1 MSSGPKIALSLLIS
15 VLIFAGC
22 VFLSIAG
29 GFKLIEVQ
37 FYQPRVIANANDRL
51 SSIEKA
57 YGEYSSNLDNEF
69 RKFLSEKSVKTF
81 IERAPEKEAMNER
94 GKLSALL
101 YQKISGLNG
110 MRLIEN
116 DGIHIHFST
125 FGEDT
130 LTETSSLIS
139 YKNYTDANKIPFT
152 LLEASDGEKQ
162 TKIYFDSIKNELVF
176 SYPFYDNYTAYR
188 GTFIFYVL
196 GDDFTQY
203 LIDRE
208 LVSLN
213 ARGTVCSPNGFVF
226 DLPITGR
233 ELLMKEI
240 EQRWS
245 RKIQNVEQLVQSDT
259 KSENIFIIT
268 QGNDRIKIGEIRT
281 QDAFEFSD
289 IEKLLLLICLFI
301 TLYLIIFL
309 LFNIRHDDMVIVCR
323 RLRKFQYELLK
334 EYIDR
339 KDSMDWKTL
348 SKEIAH
354 RKNDVN
360 SEIKKSLGRR
370 GKKHSKEV
378 DELLEDL
385 WTDVMSAMGGNVS
398 VVRQVVSS
406 NPIAVASTEKSA
418 AADNIEE
425 LEEVSDADE
434 VEELEEIPDADEVEE
449 LEEIPDADEVE
460 ELEEIPDADEV
471 EELEEIPDADEV
483 EELEEIPDADDVEEL
498 EEIPDAD
505 EVEELEEIPD
515 ADELEEL
522 EEIPDADEVEE
533 LEEIP
538 DADEVEELEE
548 IPDADEDEKI
558 SETVSK
564 AEPEL
569 PATEEIS
576 EEKMSK
582 FMNSSD
588 TEMEEVQLDEFI
600 DISEDESFT
609 SNKKK
614 NSDEEVEIIEESYEE
629 FKKSDSPDEEISENA
644 ENIKREASRNF
655 SISTLNF
662 DSLDE
667 EDQAKET
674 KISHGLLN
682 KAENVATTQV
692 KKGGLLNKVLK
703 ANSTKTIVEE
713 DGIFSINKNLETS
726 GIQQDPELKALVDS
740 VLK

>member
-130 LTETSSLIS
+130 LTETSNLIS

-213 ARGTVCSPNGFVF
+213 ARGTVCSPKGFVF
-226 DLPITGR
+226 NLPITGR

-406 NPIAVASTEKSA
+406 NPIAVASTEKTA

-434 VEELEEIPDADEVEE
+434 VEELEE
-449 LEEIPDADEVE
+449 LS
-460 ELEEIPDADEV
+460 
-471 EELEEIPDADEV
+471 DADEV
-483 EELEEIPDADDVEEL
+483 EELEEIPDADDIEEL

-505 EVEELEEIPD
+505 EV
-515 ADELEEL
+515 
-522 EEIPDADEVEE
+522 
-533 LEEIP
+533 
-538 DADEVEELEE
+538 
-548 IPDADEDEKI
+548 EKI

-569 PATEEIS
+569 PTTEEIS
-576 EEKMSK
+576 EEKTSK

-588 TEMEEVQLDEFI
+588 TEMMEEVQLDEFI
-600 DISEDESFT
+600 DISEDESFAN
-609 SNKKK
+609 NKKK

>member
-226 DLPITGR
+226 NLPITGR

-406 NPIAVASTEKSA
+406 NPIAVASTEKTA

-425 LEEVSDADE
+425 LEELSDADEVEELEEIPDADDADE

-471 EELEEIPDADEV
+471 EELEEISDADE
-483 EELEEIPDADDVEEL
+483 VEEL

-533 LEEIP
+533 
-538 DADEVEELEE
+538 
-548 IPDADEDEKI
+548 I

-569 PATEEIS
+569 PATKEIR

-582 FMNSSD
+582 FMDSSD

>member
-152 LLEASDGEKQ
+152 LLEASDGGKQ

-226 DLPITGR
+226 NLPITGR

-406 NPIAVASTEKSA
+406 NPIAVASTEKTA

-434 VEELEEIPDADEVEE
+434 VEELEEIPDADEVE
-449 LEEIPDADEVE
+449 
-460 ELEEIPDADEV
+460 
-471 EELEEIPDADEV
+471 
-483 EELEEIPDADDVEEL
+483 
-498 EEIPDAD
+498 
-505 EVEELEEIPD
+505 
-515 ADELEEL
+515 
-522 EEIPDADEVEE
+522 
-533 LEEIP
+533 
-538 DADEVEELEE
+538 
-548 IPDADEDEKI
+548 KI

-582 FMNSSD
+582 FMDSSD

>member
-226 DLPITGR
+226 NLPITGR

-406 NPIAVASTEKSA
+406 NPIAVASTEKTA

-425 LEEVSDADE
+425 LEEVSDADEVEELEEIPDADEVEELEEIHDADE

-483 EELEEIPDADDVEEL
+483 EELEEIPDAD
-498 EEIPDAD
+498 
-505 EVEELEEIPD
+505 EV
-515 ADELEEL
+515 EEL

-538 DADEVEELEE
+538 DADEVE
-548 IPDADEDEKI
+548 KI
-558 SETVSK
+558 SEIVSK
-564 AEPEL
+564 AEL

-582 FMNSSD
+582 FMDSSD

-726 GIQQDPELKALVDS
+726 GVQQDPELKALVDS

>member
-226 DLPITGR
+226 NLPITGR

-406 NPIAVASTEKSA
+406 NPIAVASTEKTA

-483 EELEEIPDADDVEEL
+483 EELEEIPDAD
-498 EEIPDAD
+498 
-505 EVEELEEIPD
+505 EV
-515 ADELEEL
+515 EEL

-538 DADEVEELEE
+538 DADEVEE
-548 IPDADEDEKI
+548 I

-569 PATEEIS
+569 PTTEEIS
-576 EEKMSK
+576 EEKTSK

-588 TEMEEVQLDEFI
+588 TEMMEEVQLDEFI
-600 DISEDESFT
+600 DISEDESFA

-726 GIQQDPELKALVDS
+726 GVQQDPELKALVDS

>member
-226 DLPITGR
+226 NLPITGR

-406 NPIAVASTEKSA
+406 NPMAVASTEKTA
-418 AADNIEE
+418 AADNIEELEEVSDADEVEE

-483 EELEEIPDADDVEEL
+483 EELEEIPDAD
-498 EEIPDAD
+498 
-505 EVEELEEIPD
+505 EVK
-515 ADELEEL
+515 
-522 EEIPDADEVEE
+522 
-533 LEEIP
+533 
-538 DADEVEELEE
+538 
-548 IPDADEDEKI
+548 KI

-600 DISEDESFT
+600 DISEDESFA

>member
-57 YGEYSSNLDNEF
+57 YGEYSSNLDKEF

-213 ARGTVCSPNGFVF
+213 ARGTICSPNGFVF

-406 NPIAVASTEKSA
+406 NPIAVASTEKTA
-418 AADNIEE
+418 AADNIKE

-460 ELEEIPDADEV
+460 E
-471 EELEEIPDADEV
+471 
-483 EELEEIPDADDVEEL
+483 
-498 EEIPDAD
+498 
-505 EVEELEEIPD
+505 
-515 ADELEEL
+515 
-522 EEIPDADEVEE
+522 
-533 LEEIP
+533 
-538 DADEVEELEE
+538 
-548 IPDADEDEKI
+548 I

-600 DISEDESFT
+600 DISENESFT

-726 GIQQDPELKALVDS
+726 GVQQDPELKALVDS

>member
-226 DLPITGR
+226 NLPITGR

-483 EELEEIPDADDVEEL
+483 EELEEIPDAD
-498 EEIPDAD
+498 
-505 EVEELEEIPD
+505 EV
-515 ADELEEL
+515 
-522 EEIPDADEVEE
+522 
-533 LEEIP
+533 
-538 DADEVEELEE
+538 
-548 IPDADEDEKI
+548 EKI

-582 FMNSSD
+582 FMDSSD

>member
-226 DLPITGR
+226 NLPITGR

-406 NPIAVASTEKSA
+406 NPMAVASTEKTA

-483 EELEEIPDADDVEEL
+483 EELEEIPDAD
-498 EEIPDAD
+498 
-505 EVEELEEIPD
+505 EV
-515 ADELEEL
+515 EEL

-548 IPDADEDEKI
+548 VSDADEVEEI

-600 DISEDESFT
+600 DISEDESFA

>member
-226 DLPITGR
+226 NLPITGR

-406 NPIAVASTEKSA
+406 NPIAVASTEKPP

-425 LEEVSDADE
+425 LEEVS
-434 VEELEEIPDADEVEE
+434 
-449 LEEIPDADEVE
+449 DADEVE

-515 ADELEEL
+515 ADE
-522 EEIPDADEVEE
+522 VEE
-533 LEEIP
+533 
-538 DADEVEELEE
+538 
-548 IPDADEDEKI
+548 I

-569 PATEEIS
+569 PATKEIS

-582 FMNSSD
+582 FMDSSD

>member
-51 SSIEKA
+51 SSIERA

-226 DLPITGR
+226 NLPITGR

-406 NPIAVASTEKSA
+406 NPIAVASTEKTA

-483 EELEEIPDADDVEEL
+483 EELEEIPDAD
-498 EEIPDAD
+498 
-505 EVEELEEIPD
+505 EV
-515 ADELEEL
+515 EEL

-538 DADEVEELEE
+538 DADEVEE
-548 IPDADEDEKI
+548 I

-569 PATEEIS
+569 PTTEEIS
-576 EEKMSK
+576 EEKTSK

-588 TEMEEVQLDEFI
+588 TEMMEEVQLDEFI
-600 DISEDESFT
+600 DISEDESFA

>member
-226 DLPITGR
+226 NLPITGR

-406 NPIAVASTEKSA
+406 NPMAVASTEKTA

-483 EELEEIPDADDVEEL
+483 EELEEIPDAD
-498 EEIPDAD
+498 
-505 EVEELEEIPD
+505 EV
-515 ADELEEL
+515 EEL

-538 DADEVEELEE
+538 DADEVEE
-548 IPDADEDEKI
+548 I

-582 FMNSSD
+582 FMDSSD

-614 NSDEEVEIIEESYEE
+614 NSDEEVKIIEESYEE

>member
-398 VVRQVVSS
+398 VVRQVVPS
-406 NPIAVASTEKSA
+406 NPIAVASTKKTA

-425 LEEVSDADE
+425 LEEVS
-434 VEELEEIPDADEVEE
+434 
-449 LEEIPDADEVE
+449 DADEVE

>member
-130 LTETSSLIS
+130 LTETSNLIS

-226 DLPITGR
+226 NLPITGR

-406 NPIAVASTEKSA
+406 NPIAVASTEKTA

-471 EELEEIPDADEV
+471 EELEEIPDADD
-483 EELEEIPDADDVEEL
+483 IEEL

-505 EVEELEEIPD
+505 EV
-515 ADELEEL
+515 
-522 EEIPDADEVEE
+522 
-533 LEEIP
+533 
-538 DADEVEELEE
+538 
-548 IPDADEDEKI
+548 EKI

-582 FMNSSD
+582 FMDSSD

-600 DISEDESFT
+600 DISEDESFA

-726 GIQQDPELKALVDS
+726 GVQQDPELKALVDS

>member
-240 EQRWS
+240 EQHWS

-406 NPIAVASTEKSA
+406 NPIAVASTEKTA

-434 VEELEEIPDADEVEE
+434 VEELEEIPDSDEVEELEEIPDADEIEE

-471 EELEEIPDADEV
+471 
-483 EELEEIPDADDVEEL
+483 
-498 EEIPDAD
+498 
-505 EVEELEEIPD
+505 
-515 ADELEEL
+515 
-522 EEIPDADEVEE
+522 
-533 LEEIP
+533 
-538 DADEVEELEE
+538 
-548 IPDADEDEKI
+548 EKI

-600 DISEDESFT
+600 DISEDESFA
-609 SNKKK
+609 SNKKE

-726 GIQQDPELKALVDS
+726 GVQQDPELKALVDS

>member
-226 DLPITGR
+226 NLPITGR

-406 NPIAVASTEKSA
+406 NPMAVASTEKTA

-471 EELEEIPDADEV
+471 K
-483 EELEEIPDADDVEEL
+483 
-498 EEIPDAD
+498 
-505 EVEELEEIPD
+505 
-515 ADELEEL
+515 
-522 EEIPDADEVEE
+522 
-533 LEEIP
+533 
-538 DADEVEELEE
+538 
-548 IPDADEDEKI
+548 KI

-600 DISEDESFT
+600 DISEDESFA

>member
-226 DLPITGR
+226 NLPITGR

-406 NPIAVASTEKSA
+406 NPIAVASTEKTP

-460 ELEEIPDADEV
+460 ELK
-471 EELEEIPDADEV
+471 
-483 EELEEIPDADDVEEL
+483 EIPDADDVEEL

-515 ADELEEL
+515 ADE
-522 EEIPDADEVEE
+522 VEE
-533 LEEIP
+533 
-538 DADEVEELEE
+538 
-548 IPDADEDEKI
+548 I

-569 PATEEIS
+569 PATEEIN

-600 DISEDESFT
+600 DISEDESFA

-614 NSDEEVEIIEESYEE
+614 NSDEEIEIIEESYEE

>member
-226 DLPITGR
+226 NLPITGR

-406 NPIAVASTEKSA
+406 NPIAVASTEKPP

-483 EELEEIPDADDVEEL
+483 EELEEIPDAD
-498 EEIPDAD
+498 
-505 EVEELEEIPD
+505 
-515 ADELEEL
+515 
-522 EEIPDADEVEE
+522 EVEE

-548 IPDADEDEKI
+548 IPDADEVEKI

-582 FMNSSD
+582 FMDSSD

>member
-226 DLPITGR
+226 NLPITGR

-471 EELEEIPDADEV
+471 EELEEIPDADE
-483 EELEEIPDADDVEEL
+483 
-498 EEIPDAD
+498 
-505 EVEELEEIPD
+505 
-515 ADELEEL
+515 LEEL

-538 DADEVEELEE
+538 DADEVEE
-548 IPDADEDEKI
+548 I

-569 PATEEIS
+569 PATKEIS

-582 FMNSSD
+582 FMDSSD

>member
-57 YGEYSSNLDNEF
+57 YGEYSSNLDKEF

-226 DLPITGR
+226 NLPITGR

-398 VVRQVVSS
+398 VVRQVISS
-406 NPIAVASTEKSA
+406 NPIAVASTKKTS

-425 LEEVSDADE
+425 LEEVS
-434 VEELEEIPDADEVEE
+434 
-449 LEEIPDADEVE
+449 
-460 ELEEIPDADEV
+460 
-471 EELEEIPDADEV
+471 DADEV

-515 ADELEEL
+515 ADE
-522 EEIPDADEVEE
+522 VEE
-533 LEEIP
+533 
-538 DADEVEELEE
+538 
-548 IPDADEDEKI
+548 I

-600 DISEDESFT
+600 DISENESFT

>member
-130 LTETSSLIS
+130 LTETSNLIS

-226 DLPITGR
+226 NLPITGR

-406 NPIAVASTEKSA
+406 NPIAVASTKKTA

-425 LEEVSDADE
+425 LEEIPDADE

-483 EELEEIPDADDVEEL
+483 EELEEIPDAD
-498 EEIPDAD
+498 
-505 EVEELEEIPD
+505 EVEELEEIPN
-515 ADELEEL
+515 
-522 EEIPDADEVEE
+522 ADEVEE
-533 LEEIP
+533 
-538 DADEVEELEE
+538 
-548 IPDADEDEKI
+548 I

-600 DISEDESFT
+600 DISEDESFAN
-609 SNKKK
+609 NKKK

-726 GIQQDPELKALVDS
+726 GVQQDPELKALVDS

>member
-51 SSIEKA
+51 SSIERA

-406 NPIAVASTEKSA
+406 NPIAVASTEKTA

-483 EELEEIPDADDVEEL
+483 EELEEIPDADEVEELEEIPDADDIEEL

-505 EVEELEEIPD
+505 EV
-515 ADELEEL
+515 
-522 EEIPDADEVEE
+522 
-533 LEEIP
+533 
-538 DADEVEELEE
+538 
-548 IPDADEDEKI
+548 EKI

-600 DISEDESFT
+600 DISEDESFA
-609 SNKKK
+609 SNKKE

-726 GIQQDPELKALVDS
+726 GVQQDPELKALVDS

>member
-57 YGEYSSNLDNEF
+57 YGEYSSNLDKEF

-226 DLPITGR
+226 NLPITGR

-406 NPIAVASTEKSA
+406 NPIAVASTKKTSA
-418 AADNIEE
+418 TDNIEE
-425 LEEVSDADE
+425 LEEVS
-434 VEELEEIPDADEVEE
+434 
-449 LEEIPDADEVE
+449 
-460 ELEEIPDADEV
+460 
-471 EELEEIPDADEV
+471 DADEV

-515 ADELEEL
+515 TDEVEEL

-538 DADEVEELEE
+538 DADEVEE
-548 IPDADEDEKI
+548 I

-600 DISEDESFT
+600 DISENESFT

>member
-57 YGEYSSNLDNEF
+57 YGEYSSNLDKEF

-226 DLPITGR
+226 NLPITGR

-406 NPIAVASTEKSA
+406 NPIAVASTEKTA

-483 EELEEIPDADDVEEL
+483 EELEEIPDAD
-498 EEIPDAD
+498 
-505 EVEELEEIPD
+505 EV
-515 ADELEEL
+515 EEL

-548 IPDADEDEKI
+548 VSDADEVEEI

-600 DISEDESFT
+600 DISEDESFA

>member
-57 YGEYSSNLDNEF
+57 YGEYSSNLDKEF

-226 DLPITGR
+226 NLPITGR

-406 NPIAVASTEKSA
+406 NPIAVASTEKTA

-434 VEELEEIPDADEVEE
+434 VEELEEIPDADEVEELEEIPDADEIEELEEIPDADEVEE

-483 EELEEIPDADDVEEL
+483 EELEEIPDAD
-498 EEIPDAD
+498 
-505 EVEELEEIPD
+505 EV
-515 ADELEEL
+515 
-522 EEIPDADEVEE
+522 
-533 LEEIP
+533 
-538 DADEVEELEE
+538 
-548 IPDADEDEKI
+548 EKI

-582 FMNSSD
+582 FMDSSD

>member
-130 LTETSSLIS
+130 LTETSNLIS

-226 DLPITGR
+226 NLPITGR

-406 NPIAVASTEKSA
+406 NPIAVASTKKTA
-418 AADNIEE
+418 AADNI
-425 LEEVSDADE
+425 
-434 VEELEEIPDADEVEE
+434 EELEEIPDADEVEE

-471 EELEEIPDADEV
+471 
-483 EELEEIPDADDVEEL
+483 
-498 EEIPDAD
+498 
-505 EVEELEEIPD
+505 
-515 ADELEEL
+515 
-522 EEIPDADEVEE
+522 
-533 LEEIP
+533 
-538 DADEVEELEE
+538 
-548 IPDADEDEKI
+548 EKI

-600 DISEDESFT
+600 DISEDESFAN
-609 SNKKK
+609 NKKK

-726 GIQQDPELKALVDS
+726 GVQQDPELKALVDS

>member
-130 LTETSSLIS
+130 LTETSNLIS

-226 DLPITGR
+226 NLPITGR

-406 NPIAVASTEKSA
+406 NPIAVTSTEKTA

-471 EELEEIPDADEV
+471 EELEEIPDAD
-483 EELEEIPDADDVEEL
+483 DVEQ
-498 EEIPDAD
+498 
-505 EVEELEEIPD
+505 
-515 ADELEEL
+515 
-522 EEIPDADEVEE
+522 
-533 LEEIP
+533 
-538 DADEVEELEE
+538 
-548 IPDADEDEKI
+548 I

-582 FMNSSD
+582 FINSSD

>member
-226 DLPITGR
+226 NLPITGR

-406 NPIAVASTEKSA
+406 NPIAVASTEKTA

-449 LEEIPDADEVE
+449 LEK
-460 ELEEIPDADEV
+460 
-471 EELEEIPDADEV
+471 
-483 EELEEIPDADDVEEL
+483 IPDADDV
-498 EEIPDAD
+498 
-505 EVEELEEIPD
+505 
-515 ADELEEL
+515 
-522 EEIPDADEVEE
+522 
-533 LEEIP
+533 
-538 DADEVEELEE
+538 
-548 IPDADEDEKI
+548 EKI

-569 PATEEIS
+569 PATEEIT

-600 DISEDESFT
+600 DISEDESFA

>member
-37 FYQPRVIANANDRL
+37 FYQPRVIANASDRL

-226 DLPITGR
+226 NLPITGR

-406 NPIAVASTEKSA
+406 NPIAVASTEKTS

-434 VEELEEIPDADEVEE
+434 VEELEKIPDADEVEELEEIPDADEVEKLEEIPDADDVEELEEIPDADEVEE

-471 EELEEIPDADEV
+471 EE
-483 EELEEIPDADDVEEL
+483 
-498 EEIPDAD
+498 
-505 EVEELEEIPD
+505 
-515 ADELEEL
+515 
-522 EEIPDADEVEE
+522 
-533 LEEIP
+533 
-538 DADEVEELEE
+538 
-548 IPDADEDEKI
+548 I

>member
-226 DLPITGR
+226 NLPITGR

-483 EELEEIPDADDVEEL
+483 EELEEIPDAD
-498 EEIPDAD
+498 
-505 EVEELEEIPD
+505 EV
-515 ADELEEL
+515 EEL

-548 IPDADEDEKI
+548 IPDADEVEEI

-614 NSDEEVEIIEESYEE
+614 NSDEEIEIIEESYEE

-726 GIQQDPELKALVDS
+726 GVQQDPELKALVDS

>member
-226 DLPITGR
+226 NLPITGR

-406 NPIAVASTEKSA
+406 NPIAVASTEKTA

-460 ELEEIPDADEV
+460 E
-471 EELEEIPDADEV
+471 
-483 EELEEIPDADDVEEL
+483 
-498 EEIPDAD
+498 
-505 EVEELEEIPD
+505 
-515 ADELEEL
+515 
-522 EEIPDADEVEE
+522 
-533 LEEIP
+533 
-538 DADEVEELEE
+538 
-548 IPDADEDEKI
+548 I

-600 DISEDESFT
+600 DISEDESFA
-609 SNKKK
+609 SNKKE

-726 GIQQDPELKALVDS
+726 GVQQDPELKALVDS

>member
-226 DLPITGR
+226 NLPITGR

-406 NPIAVASTEKSA
+406 NPMAVASTEKTA

-434 VEELEEIPDADEVEE
+434 VEE
-449 LEEIPDADEVE
+449 
-460 ELEEIPDADEV
+460 
-471 EELEEIPDADEV
+471 
-483 EELEEIPDADDVEEL
+483 
-498 EEIPDAD
+498 
-505 EVEELEEIPD
+505 
-515 ADELEEL
+515 
-522 EEIPDADEVEE
+522 
-533 LEEIP
+533 
-538 DADEVEELEE
+538 
-548 IPDADEDEKI
+548 I

-600 DISEDESFT
+600 DISEDESFA

>member
-226 DLPITGR
+226 NLPITGR

-406 NPIAVASTEKSA
+406 NPIAVASTKKTA

-471 EELEEIPDADEV
+471 EE
-483 EELEEIPDADDVEEL
+483 
-498 EEIPDAD
+498 
-505 EVEELEEIPD
+505 
-515 ADELEEL
+515 
-522 EEIPDADEVEE
+522 
-533 LEEIP
+533 
-538 DADEVEELEE
+538 
-548 IPDADEDEKI
+548 I

-582 FMNSSD
+582 FMDSSD

>member
-226 DLPITGR
+226 NLPITGR

-406 NPIAVASTEKSA
+406 NPIAVASTEKTA

-425 LEEVSDADE
+425 LEELSDADE

-460 ELEEIPDADEV
+460 ELEEVSDADEV
-471 EELEEIPDADEV
+471 EE
-483 EELEEIPDADDVEEL
+483 
-498 EEIPDAD
+498 
-505 EVEELEEIPD
+505 
-515 ADELEEL
+515 
-522 EEIPDADEVEE
+522 
-533 LEEIP
+533 
-538 DADEVEELEE
+538 
-548 IPDADEDEKI
+548 I

-569 PATEEIS
+569 PATEEIN

-600 DISEDESFT
+600 DISEDESFA

>member
-226 DLPITGR
+226 NLPITGR

-406 NPIAVASTEKSA
+406 NPIAVASTEKPP

-483 EELEEIPDADDVEEL
+483 EELEEIPDAD
-498 EEIPDAD
+498 
-505 EVEELEEIPD
+505 EV
-515 ADELEEL
+515 
-522 EEIPDADEVEE
+522 
-533 LEEIP
+533 
-538 DADEVEELEE
+538 
-548 IPDADEDEKI
+548 EKI

-582 FMNSSD
+582 FMDSSD

>member
-130 LTETSSLIS
+130 LTETSNLIS

-213 ARGTVCSPNGFVF
+213 ARGTVCSPKGFVF
-226 DLPITGR
+226 NLPITGR

-406 NPIAVASTEKSA
+406 NPIAVASTEKTA

-425 LEEVSDADE
+425 LEEVSDADEVEELEELSDADEVEELEEIPDADEVEELEEIPDVDEVEELEEIPDADE

-483 EELEEIPDADDVEEL
+483 EELEEIPDAD
-498 EEIPDAD
+498 
-505 EVEELEEIPD
+505 EV
-515 ADELEEL
+515 
-522 EEIPDADEVEE
+522 
-533 LEEIP
+533 
-538 DADEVEELEE
+538 
-548 IPDADEDEKI
+548 EKI

-600 DISEDESFT
+600 DISEDESFA

>member
-226 DLPITGR
+226 NLPITGR

-406 NPIAVASTEKSA
+406 NPIAVASTEKTA

-425 LEEVSDADE
+425 LEEIPDADEVEELEELSDADE

-483 EELEEIPDADDVEEL
+483 EELEEIPDAD
-498 EEIPDAD
+498 
-505 EVEELEEIPD
+505 EV
-515 ADELEEL
+515 EEL

-538 DADEVEELEE
+538 DADEVEE
-548 IPDADEDEKI
+548 I

-564 AEPEL
+564 TEPEL
-569 PATEEIS
+569 PATEEIN

-600 DISEDESFT
+600 DISEDESFA

>member
-226 DLPITGR
+226 NLPITGR

-406 NPIAVASTEKSA
+406 NPIAVASTEKTA
-418 AADNIEE
+418 AADNIKE

-471 EELEEIPDADEV
+471 EE
-483 EELEEIPDADDVEEL
+483 
-498 EEIPDAD
+498 
-505 EVEELEEIPD
+505 
-515 ADELEEL
+515 
-522 EEIPDADEVEE
+522 
-533 LEEIP
+533 
-538 DADEVEELEE
+538 
-548 IPDADEDEKI
+548 I

-600 DISEDESFT
+600 DISEDESFA
-609 SNKKK
+609 SNKKE

-726 GIQQDPELKALVDS
+726 GVQQDPELKALVDS

>member
-226 DLPITGR
+226 NLPITGR

-406 NPIAVASTEKSA
+406 NPIAVASTEKTA

-483 EELEEIPDADDVEEL
+483 EELEEIPDAD
-498 EEIPDAD
+498 
-505 EVEELEEIPD
+505 EV
-515 ADELEEL
+515 EEL

-538 DADEVEELEE
+538 DADEVEE
-548 IPDADEDEKI
+548 I

-569 PATEEIS
+569 PTTEEIS
-576 EEKMSK
+576 EEKTSK

-588 TEMEEVQLDEFI
+588 TEMMEEVQLDEFI
-600 DISEDESFT
+600 DISEDESFA